1 MLVVMIAA
9 AHISEW
15 TSMKSWMH
23 GAFMLVALGA
33 VHGMLKLAPKKGTG
47 L

>member
-1 MLVVMIAA
+1 MLVGMIAA
-9 AHISEW
+9 SHIGDW
-15 TSMKSWMH
+15 VFIPRYMRVI
-23 GAFMLVALGA
+23 FILLALGA

>member
-1 MLVVMIAA
+1 MLVCMIAA
-9 AHISEW
+9 SHADIW
-15 TSMKSWMH
+15 TVMPRYMH
-23 GAFMLVALGA
+23 GVFILIALGA